1 MRAAEASTDRGV
13 SSGEALTPS
22 KGKGRA
28 MHGQRMV
35 EWLEVRKR
43 CVTIGYVRCGMI

>member
-1 MRAAEASTDRGV
+1 MPQDGGGPSAG
-13 SSGEALTPS
+13 ALTPS

-35 EWLEVRKR
+35 EWLEVGTTK
-43 CVTIGYVRCGMI
+43 GL